1 MNPPPESHHDPE
13 LDFIMAIEE
22 HRQSYMVSHR
32 IWPSFHSTGTT
43 FHPFYELLLCK
54 RNGGVLSIGP
64 NSYRMEPRSFFVIAP
79 HQLHGVVSEGELH
92 DYERVCIYV
101 TDSLLSY
108 AGLNLIHAREI
119 INRAS
124 LSSHPCFT
132 LSEQEYA
139 LIEMLSKQ
147 MHCEV
152 ADETL
157 NRFDRLEDLTAVIR
171 IFATLCRVIDRQ
183 HGADGQT
190 KLTSQLLQV
199 VSYIGD
205 HYMEPLTLDVIAQ
218 RFNINKY
225 YLAHEFADA
234 MGTSVHQYLLV
245 CRVSAAKRMIA
256 SGESMTE
263 TAYRC
268 GFNDYSSFLRAF
280 SKIVGRSPSAFRR
293 RAQELGGLFDPHLD

>member
-1 MNPPPESHHDPE
+1 MISPSELRRDPE
-13 LDFIMAIEE
+13 LDFSLAIEE

-32 IWPSFHSTGTT
+32 VWPTFHSTGTA

-54 RNGGVLSIGP
+54 RNGGAISIGP
-64 NSYRMEPRSFFVIAP
+64 NTYKMNPFSFFVIAP
-79 HQLHGVVSEGELH
+79 HQLHGMVDEGELH

-101 TDSLLSY
+101 TDSLLNY
-108 AGLNLIHAREI
+108 AGLNMIHAREI

-124 LSSHPCFT
+124 LSNHPCFS

-139 LIEMLSKQ
+139 LIEMLAMQ
-147 MHCEV
+147 MHREV

-183 HGADGQT
+183 HGDDSQT

-199 VSYIGD
+199 VGYIGD
-205 HYMEPLTLDVIAQ
+205 HYMEPLTLDDIAQ
-218 RFNINKY
+218 RFNVNKY
-225 YLAHEFADA
+225 YLAHEFTDA

-245 CRVSAAKRMIA
+245 CRVNAAKRLIA
-256 SGESMTE
+256 AGESITE

-268 GFNDYSSFLRAF
+268 GFNDYSGFLRAF
-280 SKIVGRSPSAFRR
+280 SRIAGRSPSAFRHR
-293 RAQELGGLFDPHLD
+293 VQELGGFFDPHLD

>member
-1 MNPPPESHHDPE
+1 
-13 LDFIMAIEE
+13 MAIEE

-43 FHPFYELLLCK
+43 FHPFYELLLCR

-64 NSYRMEPRSFFVIAP
+64 NSYLMEPRSFFVIAP

-101 TDSLLSY
+101 TDSLLNY

-124 LSSHPCFT
+124 LSSRPCFS

-139 LIEMLSKQ
+139 LIELLAKQ
-147 MHCEV
+147 MHREV

-157 NRFDRLEDLTAVIR
+157 DRFDRLEDLTAVIR

-190 KLTSQLLQV
+190 KLTGQLLQV